1 MHQFQ
6 TMEEEKFVA
15 SRKHTLQ
22 KTECLEPYWKKP
34 RLTVSPFRNISMI
47 PNTFTKF
54 KREDFLRTPIC
65 SNVDWVK
72 HKETYADV
80 TAATCLLYRAHT
92 ATSYQS

>member
-1 MHQFQ
+1 MHP
-6 TMEEEKFVA
+6 TEDRVLRTLLEKA
-15 SRKHTLQ
+15 KID
-22 KTECLEPYWKKP
+22 
-34 RLTVSPFRNISMI
+34 TVSPFRNISMI

-72 HKETYADV
+72 HKETYTDV
-80 TAATCLLYRAHT
+80 TAAICLLYRVYT